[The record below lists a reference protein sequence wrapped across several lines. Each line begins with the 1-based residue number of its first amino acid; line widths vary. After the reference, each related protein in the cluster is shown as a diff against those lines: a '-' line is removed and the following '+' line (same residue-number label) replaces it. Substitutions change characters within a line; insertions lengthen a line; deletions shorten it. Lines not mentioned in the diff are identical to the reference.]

1 MRILTFFRGKNNED
15 FDMLE
20 NKNNEDFDKS
30 AINPLLFK

>member
-1 MRILTFFRGKNNED
+1 MRILIFFGGKNNED
-15 FDMLE
+15 FDILE